1 MSAGDTES
9 SPSEAQVNIS
19 TQHNQKLGWS
29 IILTAFGI
37 IGALAGFS
45 IYTPDNALKV
55 ETIVTASISGLFG
68 FIAGRKS

>member
-1 MSAGDTES
+1 MSGTPSPTEIQ
-9 SPSEAQVNIS
+9 ANIS
-19 TQHNQKLGWS
+19 TLSNQRLSWS

-45 IYTPDNALKV
+45 IYIPDNALKV
-55 ETIVTASISGLFG
+55 ETIVASAISGLFG